1 MRHEPSGP
9 CPSVQ
14 PITDGGPCPSCR
26 VVKPLDNLSDR
37 NGAPDG
43 CCATCQRRK
52 TAITRRR
59 RQRTMRQVARR
70 AEASY
75 RTLLA
80 QHTPQGGRGDAA

>member
-14 PITDGGPCPSCR
+14 PITDGPCPSCR
-26 VVKPLDNLSDR
+26 MVKPLDNVSHP
-37 NGAPDG
+37 NGAPAG
-43 CCATCQRRK
+43 CCAPCRRRK

-59 RQRTMRQVARR
+59 RQRTLRQVARR

-80 QHTPQGGRGDAA
+80 EHREGGGDAA

>member
-9 CPSVQ
+9 CPSLQ
-14 PITDGGPCPSCR
+14 PITDGPCPSGG
-26 VVKPLDNLSDR
+26 VVKPLDNFPHR
-37 NGAPDG
+37 NGAPAG
-43 CCATCQRRK
+43 CCIPCRGRK

-59 RQRTMRQVARR
+59 RQRTQRQVALR

-80 QHTPQGGRGDAA
+80 EHREGGGDAA